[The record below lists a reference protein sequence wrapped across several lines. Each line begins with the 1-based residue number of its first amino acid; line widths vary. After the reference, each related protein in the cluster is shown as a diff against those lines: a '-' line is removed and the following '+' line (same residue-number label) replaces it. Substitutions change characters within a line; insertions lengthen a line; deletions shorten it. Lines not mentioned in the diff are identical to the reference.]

1 MRAVERWMR
10 SSIFCYVQ
18 LAEFGARLRSDRK
31 MWLLMVNGALGWR
44 WMENLR
50 GGMRH
55 EPYLKYCFYGSIL
68 INLFLT
74 THPIKIVLTQIV
86 RTYYRLS
93 CFAVACVR
101 LNFVE
106 NN

>member
-1 MRAVERWMR
+1 
-10 SSIFCYVQ
+10 
-18 LAEFGARLRSDRK
+18 
-31 MWLLMVNGALGWR
+31 
-44 WMENLR
+44 MENLR
-50 GGMRH
+50 GGMGH

>member
-74 THPIKIVLTQIV
+74 THPIKIVLTHDS
-86 RTYYRLS
+86 TNLLPTFMFCCRLRAFKF
-93 CFAVACVR
+93 CR
-101 LNFVE
+101 K
-106 NN
+106 